1 MEAEEVEKDSELDG
15 FDVIIECS
23 GFPPAIEKVILNFYF
38 FKVANLRGKIT
49 MRCISNYSG

>member
-23 GFPPAIEKVILNFYF
+23 GFPPAIEKVILNF

-49 MRCISNYSG
+49 VRCISNYSG